1 MLIAVPSWSPARTG
15 SPGPRRARRGGQPT
29 TSAIGGE
36 FLSHHLPDDVEG
48 RAPVDVF
55 QQGFVD
61 QGLVV
66 AAPGLVYHPA
76 KVVEDRVVQADRD
89 LGFAGLGSDGRP
101 ALAAREVD
109 VAISFSCGLFHRAPS
124 GACSPS
130 PSPLAGPTR

>member
-66 AAPGLVYHPA
+66 AAAGMIYHPA

-89 LGFAGLGSDGRP
+89 LGFAGLGPDGWP
-101 ALAAREVD
+101 TAGPREVG
-109 VAISFSCGLFHRAPS
+109 VSVSSSGPFQWEASGNGPPAAPWVP
-124 GACSPS
+124 G
-130 PSPLAGPTR
+130 RRR